1 MQTSTSKCKA
11 FKLMTSYVYQLNM
24 MDEKIPDF
32 SMEKVC
38 KVSLLRTT
46 GHLRDDTTD
55 DTCSANASQ
64 LQLKCNQRL
73 Q

>member
-1 MQTSTSKCKA
+1 MQTSTSKCEA

-38 KVSLLRTT
+38 KVCISLENN
-46 GHLRDDTTD
+46 HLRDDTTD

-64 LQLKCNQRL
+64 LKLKCNQRL